1 MTEELRE
8 QNMKTV
14 LDCRGLACPQPVLR
28 AKELLDSLAQ
38 GSLEVLVDNE
48 AAQSNLIR
56 FGKSLGC
63 AVEVRTAGE
72 TRHITISKGPQ
83 GDAARADAQAPAP
96 DAYRCDQPGTGLIIV
111 IPADTMGRGDDVLG
125 GLLMRAYIKTI
136 KSLRPLPGKIFFYN
150 TGVRITATDSDLIA
164 PLSEL
169 AGLGVEIYSC
179 GTCLDFL
186 HFKETLLVGQVTN
199 MFEIMEAMAQAG
211 KVVSP
216 Y

>member
-1 MTEELRE
+1 M
-8 QNMKTV
+8 NTV

-28 AKELLDSLAQ
+28 AKELLDSLTQ
-38 GSLEVLVDNE
+38 GSVEVLVDNE

-63 AVEVRTAGE
+63 AVEIHASGE
-72 TRHITISKGPQ
+72 TRHITISKEG
-83 GDAARADAQAPAP
+83 QAKVPVPPP
-96 DAYRCDQPGTGLIIV
+96 DEYRCDLAGTGLIIV
-111 IPADTMGRGDDVLG
+111 VPADTMGRGNDALG
-125 GLLMRAYIKTI
+125 GVLMRAYIKTI
-136 KSLRPLPGKIFFYN
+136 KSLTPLPGKIFFYN

-186 HFKETLLVGQVTN
+186 HLKETLLVGQVTN